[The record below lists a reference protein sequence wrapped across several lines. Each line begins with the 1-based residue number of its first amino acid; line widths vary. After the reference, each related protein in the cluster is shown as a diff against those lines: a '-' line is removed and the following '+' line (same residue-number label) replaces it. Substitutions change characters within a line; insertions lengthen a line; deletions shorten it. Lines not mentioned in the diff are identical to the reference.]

1 MCWVVSVVLVDE
13 NIVFKKGI
21 IKMFISLTFIIVIF
35 KENSFGIFPPEPTT
49 FSFAFSLFQESKGF
63 KY

>member
-13 NIVFKKGI
+13 NIVFENGI
-21 IKMFISLTFIIVIF
+21 IKMIISLTSLIVIF

-49 FSFAFSLFQESKGF
+49 FSFAFSRFSREQRL
-63 KY
+63 

>member
-35 KENSFGIFPPEPTT
+35 KENSFGTFQPEPTT
-49 FSFAFSLFQESKGF
+49 FSFAFSRFSREQRL
-63 KY
+63 